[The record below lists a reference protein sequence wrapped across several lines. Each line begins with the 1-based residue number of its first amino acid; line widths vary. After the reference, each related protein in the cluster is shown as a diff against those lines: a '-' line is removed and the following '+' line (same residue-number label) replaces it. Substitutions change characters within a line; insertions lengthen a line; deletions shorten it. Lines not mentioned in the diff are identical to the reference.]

1 MTGEATGEIPTSEA
15 LAEAGA
21 SESLLDL
28 LSKDPFGLQRQ
39 DRDKVVAALRAQ
51 RVRWEEAEASGTS
64 KVKSTKVTS
73 NAVQSLLTGKKA
85 GDLGL

>member
-1 MTGEATGEIPTSEA
+1 MTGEATGEIPSSEA

-51 RVRWEEAEASGTS
+51 RVRWEEAEASGAS

>member
-1 MTGEATGEIPTSEA
+1 MTGETVGEIPSSEA

-51 RVRWEEAEASGTS
+51 RVRWEEAEASGGT

-73 NAVQSLLTGKKA
+73 NAVQSLLTRKKA